1 MSAILISE
9 KIMLYTLYIL
19 YYFEFRKGYY
29 NKKAILEITDNLKIA
44 IYNKQITCGLFVDLS
59 NAFETI
65 NGLIWMITWS

>member
-1 MSAILISE
+1 
-9 KIMLYTLYIL
+9 MLYTLYIL
-19 YYFEFRKGYY
+19 YNFEFRKGYY

-65 NGLIWMITWS
+65 NGLI